1 MMNLT
6 DSRVPSR
13 SNLSEL
19 VIEYVLNQHRQ
30 DLISILEAEDAE
42 LHYSVVVHFVLLLET
57 YPKLC
62 EAILSN
68 SSKYLPL
75 FDVALIKAAKILH
88 KSLAVEKQ
96 MELIPKEN
104 IHFRVTGLPHCP
116 EVHRSTMPK
125 LKDDGKF
132 LCIQGTVIRT
142 TQQRVLEYQKEF
154 KCKKCG
160 HEFLVKAD
168 YDQYY
173 IIKTPPQCP
182 NSTKCKS
189 TAYQPLEKSTPTY
202 RKDYQE
208 IKLQE
213 PVHKLAVGTVPTSL
227 WVTLEDDLVDRCKPG
242 DDIIVCGLVRRRW
255 QPFVRDQRAVLEL
268 VLRGNFI
275 EVINEA
281 KVLNSAVNE
290 ELNDGFKLF
299 WLKYAACPLVGRN
312 IILSSFSPQ
321 IYGLYI
327 VKLAAAIVLAGGVTR
342 KDDSGTKARGE
353 SHLLLVGDP
362 GAGKSQILK
371 YICKLSPRSVLTT
384 GIGTTSAGLTV
395 SAAKD
400 SGLWHLEAG
409 ALVLADGGVCC
420 IDEFSSIQERD
431 RASIHEAME
440 QQTISVAKA
449 GMVCKLNTRCSIIAA
464 TNAKGGHY
472 DTSLNLSVNAGLAS
486 PLLSRFDLILVLI
499 DSKDYAWD
507 QIVARHILNGND
519 TTSGDTALWSFEMM
533 KSYFGLI
540 KNLRPMLTPD
550 ANRVLSKYYYAQRQA
565 DDRNAA
571 RTTVRMLESMIR
583 LAQGHARLMFRE
595 EVNVMD
601 AVVVVTLMESSMQ
614 SAALISADN
623 CLHSSFPVDAMLEYE
638 HQVELVLKRLGLED
652 LLNSEK
658 KCLNES
664 VALPT
669 DNYTSHPF
677 PFDKNSASNGT
688 HIAQTQAILANI
700 QKQNHNKTCFSEDE
714 QNESGVKRKP
724 PNDKQS
730 RSKRIK
736 FSAEDIPSSSASEEG
751 CFESYKACNTE
762 EDSSHHSRTT
772 KTMKNRIEVNTHD
785 ASEMLNY
792 NINQRNESWEEI
804 PPIIGSPV
812 ISSTIKEDST
822 AKSKLSIFK
831 YQRDESEED
840 ETIFDL

>member
-1 MMNLT
+1 M
-6 DSRVPSR
+6 
-13 SNLSEL
+13 
-19 VIEYVLNQHRQ
+19 
-30 DLISILEAEDAE
+30 
-42 LHYSVVVHFVLLLET
+42 
-57 YPKLC
+57 
-62 EAILSN
+62 
-68 SSKYLPL
+68 
-75 FDVALIKAAKILH
+75 
-88 KSLAVEKQ
+88 
-96 MELIPKEN
+96 
-104 IHFRVTGLPHCP
+104 
-116 EVHRSTMPK
+116 
-125 LKDDGKF
+125 
-132 LCIQGTVIRT
+132 
-142 TQQRVLEYQKEF
+142 
-154 KCKKCG
+154 
-160 HEFLVKAD
+160 
-168 YDQYY
+168 
-173 IIKTPPQCP
+173 
-182 NSTKCKS
+182 
-189 TAYQPLEKSTPTY
+189 
-202 RKDYQE
+202 
-208 IKLQE
+208 
-213 PVHKLAVGTVPTSL
+213 
-227 WVTLEDDLVDRCKPG
+227 
-242 DDIIVCGLVRRRW
+242 
-255 QPFVRDQRAVLEL
+255 
-268 VLRGNFI
+268 
-275 EVINEA
+275 
-281 KVLNSAVNE
+281 
-290 ELNDGFKLF
+290 
-299 WLKYAACPLVGRN
+299 
-312 IILSSFSPQ
+312 
-321 IYGLYI
+321 
-327 VKLAAAIVLAGGVTR
+327 
-342 KDDSGTKARGE
+342 
-353 SHLLLVGDP
+353 
-362 GAGKSQILK
+362 
-371 YICKLSPRSVLTT
+371 
-384 GIGTTSAGLTV
+384 

-664 VALPT
+664 AALPT

-677 PFDKNSASNGT
+677 PFEKNSASNGT

-772 KTMKNRIEVNTHD
+772 QTMKNRIEVNTHD
-785 ASEMLNY
+785 AFEMLNY

-804 PPIIGSPV
+804 PSIIGSPV